1 MTRRPFLLCLALFPT
16 LAAAQATPAPGF
28 DCNQAYTTAEHLICA
43 DPALALADHELG
55 LWYRA
60 VQKKPTR
67 PATLRQEQRR
77 WLREVRDACLNAD
90 CLRQAYAVRTREL
103 RALNTQ
109 PLDWRNAPFDPVFE
123 RAIPL
128 INDTRVVRGLRLR
141 AEVPTALQ
149 LELHVDPQD
158 HLAWRAPGPR
168 VQIVCT
174 EPERREGYAGRFEY
188 RAQAH
193 GLDFVAVQR
202 GQGLGFVLM
211 TLEIGKTLPVNE
223 DIACAVGFSE
233 WLLDQPSRFYVVRR

>member
-1 MTRRPFLLCLALFPT
+1 MIRLLLLLCAALLSAPATAQVTPT
-16 LAAAQATPAPGF
+16 PGF

-43 DPALALADHELG
+43 DAALALADHELG

-60 VQKKPTR
+60 VQKKSNR
-67 PATLRQEQRR
+67 PASLREDQRR

-90 CLRQAYAVRTREL
+90 CLRQAYRSRTDTL
-103 RALNTQ
+103 RAYNTV
-109 PLDWRNAPFDPVFE
+109 PLDWRSAPFEPVFE
-123 RAIPL
+123 REIPL
-128 INDTRVVRGLRLR
+128 INDSRVVRGLRLR
-141 AEVPTALQ
+141 AEAPTTLQ

-174 EPERREGYAGRFEY
+174 EPDRREGYAGLFEH

-211 TLEIGKTLPVNE
+211 TLEIGKSLPLKQ

-233 WLLDQPSRFYVVRR
+233 WLLDKPSRFYVVRR